1 MKKIICIFF
10 SLSLLLIFCS
20 CKKREQDI
28 IKPVNF
34 YYRTIPVSYGTD
46 ACIIKAEVRESMGYS
61 NDYAYLIE
69 QYLNG
74 PKQYSVI
81 SPFPAGT
88 TLEEF
93 SLSGSKAQI
102 LLSPHMSVLSGS
114 ELMVA
119 CACLS
124 KTVIELTGV
133 NAVQISSEN
142 GLLNNQESITVTSDS
157 FAYWDIA

>member
-1 MKKIICIFF
+1 MKKLICIFL

-20 CKKREQDI
+20 CKRQEQNI

-34 YYRTIPVSYGTD
+34 YYRTVPVAYGTG
-46 ACIIKAEVRESMGYS
+46 ASIIKAEVREFTGYS

-74 PKQYSVI
+74 PRQYSII

-124 KTVIELTGV
+124 KTVIELTGI
-133 NAVQISSEN
+133 NAVQISIEN
-142 GLLNNQESITVTSDS
+142 GLINNQKSITVTADS

>member
-1 MKKIICIFF
+1 MKRLICIF
-10 SLSLLLIFCS
+10 LSLAILFIFCS
-20 CKKREQDI
+20 CKSEETDI
-28 IKPVNF
+28 AEPINF
-34 YYRTIPVSYGTD
+34 YYRTVPVTYGAD
-46 ACIIKAEVRESMGYS
+46 ACIITAEVRDATGYS
-61 NDYAYLIE
+61 RDYVSLIE

-74 PKQYSVI
+74 PKKYTSI

-93 SLSGSKAQI
+93 SLNVNNAQI
-102 LLSPHMSVLSGS
+102 LLSPHMAILSGS

-133 NAVQISSEN
+133 TTVQISSEN
-142 GLLNNQESITVTSDS
+142 SLLNNQETITVTADS
-157 FAYWDIA
+157 FAYLDMG